1 MGCYVTTPFC
11 DFASR
16 ITKGGTKNRFSSRD
30 KSRNF
35 TASVFRSI
43 LDPHRTLEIVEEHLP
58 GREGGDGLAKVLFE
72 RVVGE
77 LEGLLGAVGPEIAVH
92 RAVHS
97 LTVLVQSWNYD
108 TFNEGHNFDS

>member
-1 MGCYVTTPFC
+1 MQKQVCFRV
-11 DFASR
+11 
-16 ITKGGTKNRFSSRD
+16 
-30 KSRNF
+30 RNF
-35 TASVFRSI
+35 PLRI
-43 LDPHRTLEIVEEHLP
+43 LFYLLTLEIVEEHLP
-58 GREGGDGLAKVLFE
+58 RWEGGDGLAEVLLE
-72 RVVGE
+72 RVVRE